1 MATQDRTLTIDGM
14 HCEHCVDRVEE
25 ALTGVDGVAV
35 RNVAIGTAEV
45 SYDAS
50 EVTDEQLAAVL
61 DDAGYEMN

>member
-25 ALTGVDGVAV
+25 ALTGVDGVTV
-35 RNVAIGTAEV
+35 RDVAIGTAEV

>member
-14 HCEHCVDRVEE
+14 HCEHCVDHVEE
-25 ALTGVDGVAV
+25 ALTGVDGVTV
-35 RNVAIGTAEV
+35 RNVAIGSAEV

>member
-25 ALTGVDGVAV
+25 ALTGVDGVTV